1 LAQKGQSQ
9 KQAGIIN
16 LFRRIHRDTTV
27 FLFLFFFIISVSGVL
42 LGWKKNSGGYLLP
55 ETRQG
60 TSSDLSAWL
69 PLDSL
74 IKNAEQYLHDSIS
87 PVLSSDPE
95 RIDIRKDKGVIKLIY
110 SDHFYEVQLDGV
122 SGELLQIKKRRSDF
136 IEKIHDG
143 SIIDYYLNT
152 GSNVFKLIYTSLMG
166 ISLLLFTVTG
176 FWLWY
181 GPKRMK
187 AARNKSG
194 LK

>member
-1 LAQKGQSQ
+1 M
-9 KQAGIIN
+9 
-16 LFRRIHRDTTV
+16 

-87 PVLSSDPE
+87 PDLSSDPE

>member
-1 LAQKGQSQ
+1 LAQKGQRQ
-9 KQAGIIN
+9 KQAGILN

-55 ETRQG
+55 ETQQG
-60 TSSDLSAWL
+60 TSSELSAWL

-74 IKNAEQYLHDSIS
+74 IKNAEQYLYDSIS
-87 PVLSSDPE
+87 PDLSSDPE
-95 RIDIRKDKGVIKLIY
+95 RIDIRKDKGVLKLVY
-110 SDHFYEVQLDGV
+110 GDHFYEVQLDGV

-136 IEKIHDG
+136 IERIHDG

-181 GPKRMK
+181 GPRRIKS
-187 AARNKSG
+187 ARNKSG

>member
-87 PVLSSDPE
+87 PELSSDPE

-136 IEKIHDG
+136 IERIHDG

>member
-1 LAQKGQSQ
+1 LAQKGQRQ

-87 PVLSSDPE
+87 PDLSSDPE

>member
-1 LAQKGQSQ
+1 M
-9 KQAGIIN
+9 
-16 LFRRIHRDTTV
+16 
-27 FLFLFFFIISVSGVL
+27 
-42 LGWKKNSGGYLLP
+42 LGWKKNSSGYLLP
-55 ETRQG
+55 ETQQG
-60 TSSDLSAWL
+60 TSSELSAWL

-74 IKNAEQYLHDSIS
+74 IFNAGQFLHDSIS
-87 PVLSSDPE
+87 SALSTDPE

-143 SIIDYYLNT
+143 SILDYYLNT

>member
-1 LAQKGQSQ
+1 
-9 KQAGIIN
+9 
-16 LFRRIHRDTTV
+16 V
-27 FLFLFFFIISVSGVL
+27 FLFLFFLIISVSGVL

-60 TSSDLSAWL
+60 TSSELSAWL

-74 IKNAEQYLHDSIS
+74 ISNAAQFLHDSIS
-87 PVLSSDPE
+87 PALSTDPE

-143 SIIDYYLNT
+143 SILDYYLNT

-181 GPKRMK
+181 GPRRMK
-187 AARNKSG
+187 AARNKSES
-194 LK
+194 K

>member
-1 LAQKGQSQ
+1 M
-9 KQAGIIN
+9 
-16 LFRRIHRDTTV
+16 
-27 FLFLFFFIISVSGVL
+27 FLFLFFLIISVSGVL

-55 ETRQG
+55 ETQQG
-60 TSSDLSAWL
+60 TSSELSAWL

-74 IKNAEQYLHDSIS
+74 ISNAAQFLHDSIS
-87 PVLSSDPE
+87 PALSTDPE
-95 RIDIRKDKGVIKLIY
+95 RIDIRKDKGVIKLVY
-110 SDHFYEVQLDGV
+110 RDHFYEVQLDGV

-143 SIIDYYLNT
+143 SILDYYLNT

-181 GPKRMK
+181 GPRRMK
-187 AARNKSG
+187 SARNKSG

>member
-1 LAQKGQSQ
+1 M
-9 KQAGIIN
+9 
-16 LFRRIHRDTTV
+16 
-27 FLFLFFFIISVSGVL
+27 FLFLFFLVISVSGVL

-60 TSSDLSAWL
+60 TSTELSAWL

-87 PVLSSDPE
+87 PALAADPE

-143 SIIDYYLNT
+143 SILDYYLNT

-187 AARNKSG
+187 SARNKSG

>member
-1 LAQKGQSQ
+1 LAQKGQRQ

-55 ETRQG
+55 KTQQG
-60 TSSDLSAWL
+60 TSSELSAWL

-87 PVLSSDPE
+87 PDLSSDPE

-136 IEKIHDG
+136 IERIHDG

>member
-1 LAQKGQSQ
+1 
-9 KQAGIIN
+9 
-16 LFRRIHRDTTV
+16 
-27 FLFLFFFIISVSGVL
+27 L

-60 TSSDLSAWL
+60 TSSELSAWL

-74 IKNAEQYLHDSIS
+74 ISNAAQFLHDSIS
-87 PVLSSDPE
+87 PALSTDPE

-143 SIIDYYLNT
+143 SILDYYLNT

-181 GPKRMK
+181 GPRRMK
-187 AARNKSG
+187 AARNKSES
-194 LK
+194 K

>member
-1 LAQKGQSQ
+1 MTQKGQRQ

-27 FLFLFFFIISVSGVL
+27 FLFLFFLIISVSGVL

-60 TSSDLSAWL
+60 TSSELSAWL

-74 IKNAEQYLHDSIS
+74 ITNAAQFLHDSIS
-87 PVLSSDPE
+87 PALAADPE

-143 SIIDYYLNT
+143 SILDYYLNT

-187 AARNKSG
+187 SARNKSG